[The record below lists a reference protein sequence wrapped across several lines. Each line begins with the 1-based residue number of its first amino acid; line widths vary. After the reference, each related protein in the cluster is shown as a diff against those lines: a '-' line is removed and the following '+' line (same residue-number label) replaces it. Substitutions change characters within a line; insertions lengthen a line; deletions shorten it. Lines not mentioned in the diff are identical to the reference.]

1 MARTR
6 AADYDDKRKSILKL
20 SARAFAQQGYDKTSM
35 AQLAKICG
43 FSKALLYH
51 YYENKETLLIDI
63 ISAHLEELVEA
74 VESVA
79 QAEQD
84 PLERLRGLCRA
95 LLLAYEDAD
104 SEHKLQINELSF
116 LPVEKK
122 QDIIELERKLVAIF
136 AKAVAATNPQFGDGS
151 ALIKPVTMSL
161 FGMLNWSYL
170 WFKPGGDLTREG
182 YADLVV
188 QLLLNGS
195 QSIQGKVAS

>member
-20 SARAFAQQGYDKTSM
+20 SARAFAQHGYDKTSM
-35 AQLAKICG
+35 AQIAKICG

-51 YYENKETLLIDI
+51 YYENKETLLVDI
-63 ISAHLEELVEA
+63 IGTHLDELVDA
-74 VESVA
+74 VEAAAVTK
-79 QAEQD
+79 QT
-84 PLERLRGLCRA
+84 PLDRLRALSRT

-116 LPVEKK
+116 LPTGKK
-122 QDIIELERKLVAIF
+122 QRIIELERKLVAIF
-136 AKAVAATNPQFGDGS
+136 AKAVAETNPQFNDGD
-151 ALIKPVTMSL
+151 ALVKPVTMSL

-170 WFKPGGDLTREG
+170 WFKPNRDLSREG

-188 QLLLNGS
+188 NILLNGS
-195 QSIQGKVAS
+195 QSIPPQPAS

>member
-6 AADYDDKRKSILKL
+6 ATDYDEKRKSILKL

-35 AQLAKICG
+35 AQIARICG

-63 ISAHLEELVEA
+63 ISAHLEELVDA
-74 VESVA
+74 VQSVA
-79 QAEQD
+79 QAEQE
-84 PLERLRGLCRA
+84 PVEILRALCRA
-95 LLLAYEDAD
+95 LLMAYEDAD

-116 LPVEKK
+116 LPTEKK

-136 AKAVAATNPQFGDGS
+136 ARAVAATNPQFSDGS

-170 WFKPGGDLTREG
+170 WFRPDGDLTREG

-188 QLLLNGS
+188 SLLLNGS
-195 QSIQGKVAS
+195 QSLKDPAFS

>member
-6 AADYDDKRKSILKL
+6 AADYDDKRAGILKQ

-35 AQLAKICG
+35 AQIAKICG

-63 ISAHLEELVEA
+63 IRTHLEELVDA
-74 VESVA
+74 VESA
-79 QAEQD
+79 QGTTAAPEDQ
-84 PLERLRGLCRA
+84 LRAICRA
-95 LLLAYEDAD
+95 LMGAYEDAD

-116 LPVEKK
+116 LPLEKK
-122 QDIIELERKLVAIF
+122 QEIIALERKLVSQF
-136 AKAVAATNPQFGDGS
+136 ARAVAAANPQMEPGD
-151 ALIKPVTMSL
+151 ARIKPITMSL

-170 WFKPGGDLTREG
+170 WLKPEGGLTREA

-188 QLLLNGS
+188 TLLLKGS
-195 QSIQGKVAS
+195 LSIEG